1 MRKVTRETVYAFL
14 RRESLKMSNTH
25 TDGTTL
31 YLHDNAIARFDD
43 KGQLW
48 ITTAGWNT
56 VTTRERLNGLPGV
69 SVFVRRGRLH
79 LNDEPWNGDW
89 VRIRRA

>member
-1 MRKVTRETVYAFL
+1 MRKITRRCVIAFHKGIAH
-14 RRESLKMSNTH
+14 RESNTR
-25 TDGTTL
+25 TDGRTL
-31 YLHDNAIARFDD
+31 YLHDNPIARFDEQGD
-43 KGQLW
+43 LW
-48 ITTAGWNT
+48 VTTAGWNT